1 MINIIKKDNKNYFF
15 IKSIFIRTS
24 LVFIFAYFVFH
35 FINGNISLSPL
46 ADKKQ
51 LLEESTQVL
60 LKKEKIL
67 LIKELMISRLSN
79 SKENTDL
86 LDELVRLKLGYSG
99 SNEIIISNK

>member
-1 MINIIKKDNKNYFF
+1 MINILKKDNKNYFF

-24 LVFIFAYFVFH
+24 LVFIFAYFAFH

-51 LLEESTQVL
+51 LLEESVQVL

-67 LIKELMISRLSN
+67 VFKELMISKLN
-79 SKENTDL
+79 SPKENIDL
-86 LDELVRLKLGYSG
+86 LDELVRVKLGYSD
-99 SNEIIISNK
+99 SNEIIISNE

>member
-1 MINIIKKDNKNYFF
+1 MINIIKKNNKNFFF

-24 LVFIFAYFVFH
+24 LVFIFAYFAFH
-35 FINGNISLSPL
+35 FLNGNISLSPL

>member
-1 MINIIKKDNKNYFF
+1 MINFIKKDNKNYFF

-67 LIKELMISRLSN
+67 VYKELMISRLNDSE
-79 SKENTDL
+79 ENMDL
-86 LDELVRLKLGYSG
+86 LDELIRDKLGYSG
-99 SNEIIISNK
+99 KDEIIISNK